1 MSVQHP
7 DHHIVATALEMANRA
22 PSLHNSQPWLWK
34 VGSQTVHLYAQPG
47 HHLPHTDPDGRDMMV
62 SCGAALH
69 HCVVAFAALCWRAV
83 VHRIPNPAE
92 PDHLASLELHR
103 ASPSDAEVSLASAI
117 PWRRTDRRPYT
128 GAEVGLGDIALMG
141 ARAARY
147 GVTMRHVNP
156 TPGFR
161 ALLSSAAQEHSR
173 DPLYQQ
179 ELAGWSGKHA
189 ADDGVPARNVPRPD
203 PDAVIPGRLFADAQ
217 LAVAHGPAR
226 VADHAKLLAL
236 GTTTDDTAARLRAG
250 EATSAVLLTATTR
263 GLATCLF
270 SEPLEVGETRDGL
283 AESIFDGRS
292 FPQMLIRVGRPAAG
306 AQPPPLTPR
315 RPVAQTVVR
324 LGDEQAASDARR
336 CHPMPLRGGDFGL

>member
-1 MSVQHP
+1 MNVQHP
-7 DHHIVATALEMANRA
+7 DHHTVDTALEMANRA

-34 VGSQTVHLYAQPG
+34 VGSQTVQLYVQPG
-47 HHLPHTDPDGRDMMV
+47 RQLAHTDPDGRDMIV

-69 HCVVAFAALCWRAV
+69 HCVVAFAALRWRAV

-117 PWRRTDRRPYT
+117 PSRRTDRRPYT
-128 GAEVGLGDIALMG
+128 GAEVGPGDVALMG
-141 ARAARY
+141 ARAARH
-147 GVTMRHVNP
+147 GVTMRQVDP

-161 ALLSSAAQEHSR
+161 ALLSAAAQKHSS
-173 DPLYQQ
+173 DPMYQQ

-217 LAVAHGPAR
+217 LAVAHGSAR
-226 VADHAKLLAL
+226 AVDHAKLLAL

-250 EATSAVLLTATTR
+250 EATSAVLLTAAAH
-263 GLATCLF
+263 GMATCLY
-270 SEPLEVGETRDGL
+270 SEPLEVGETRNEL
-283 AESIFDGRS
+283 QESIFDGRN
-292 FPQMLIRVGRPAAG
+292 FPQMLIRVGRLTAG
-306 AQPPPLTPR
+306 VPPPPLTPR
-315 RPVAQTVVR
+315 RAVAQTVVR
-324 LGDEQAASDARR
+324 LGDERAGSGPR
-336 CHPMPLRGGDFGL
+336 CFHPMPLRGGDFGL